1 MTKLIL
7 NPEYGLYER
16 GGQAFCTSRQVAEEF
31 GRQHAHILRLIDEL
45 TASTS
50 GVSDEFRRSNFGES
64 SYKDASGKKNR
75 EYLMTKDGF
84 VLAVMEIKGTKARKF
99 KESYIRRF
107 NEMED
112 FIKSVV
118 TAKLE
123 HPAFTDA
130 IQTSRE
136 LQGKD
141 VAFHHFSNEADM
153 INRIVLGMSAKQ
165 FRELHGIEKGQSI
178 RPYLN
183 SKQIHAVE
191 ALQRADIG
199 LLLASLDFERRKQA
213 LLQLFERM
221 KLKRIA

>member
-16 GGQAFCTSRQVAEEF
+16 GGKAFCTSRQVAEEF
-31 GRQHAHILRLIDEL
+31 GKRHADILRSIEQL
-45 TASTS
+45 TAPTS
-50 GVSDEFRRSNFGES
+50 GVSEEFAERNFALS
-64 SYKDASGKKNR
+64 SYRSEQNKAMPQ
-75 EYLMTKDGF
+75 YLMTKDGF
-84 VLAVMEIKGTKARKF
+84 TILAMGFTGKKAMKF

-107 NEMED
+107 NEMAD
-112 FIKSVV
+112 FIKFVIA
-118 TAKLE
+118 AKLE
-123 HPAFTDA
+123 HPAFTEA
-130 IQTSRE
+130 IQASRE

-153 INRIVLGMSAKQ
+153 INRIILGMSAKQ
-165 FRELHGIEKGQSI
+165 FRELHGIAKGQSI

-183 SKQIHAVE
+183 SKQIQSVE

-199 LLLASLDFERRKQA
+199 LLLASLAFEQRKQA
-213 LLQLFERM
+213 LIQFFERM